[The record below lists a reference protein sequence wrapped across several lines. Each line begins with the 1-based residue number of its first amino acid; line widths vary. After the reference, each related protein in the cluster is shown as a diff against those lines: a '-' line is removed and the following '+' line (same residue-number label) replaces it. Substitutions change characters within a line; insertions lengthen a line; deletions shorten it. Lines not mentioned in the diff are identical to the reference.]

1 MPPSKQRYV
10 GSMVSSPLTW
20 SLALHD
26 DLFQV
31 HFRLS
36 DLATPLSM
44 YPLSTN
50 SVCGGEPDDAW
61 KALAAARI

>member
-1 MPPSKQRYV
+1 
-10 GSMVSSPLTW
+10 MVSSPLTW